1 MAGSTTRKQRVL
13 VVGWGFI
20 GAAAGVRLR
29 TDSTTV
35 TAFTRSETTRTRA
48 ARDAGIDVIIA
59 GADSRAA
66 LENALTDVTHVLYTA
81 GGLLPPSASADPMAD
96 AGATLAP
103 LIHTLEAVA
112 ARPGITMTLVS
123 SGGTVYG
130 NPARLPVR
138 ETDPL
143 LPISPYGASRLASET
158 YAQTYARAFGTGVR
172 IVRCANVYGPG
183 QPADRSQGA
192 VAVFLHRVSSGL
204 PVEVVGDGST
214 VRDYVY
220 IDDVA
225 TALADLIHRDIEFD
239 TVNLGCGAGH
249 SVAELLE
256 KVATVVGRSPII
268 QYRPPRRHDVRAIV
282 LDIRKLRSLIAYS
295 PTTLDDGLRRTW
307 EARETVHAESSAV
320 RG

>member
-1 MAGSTTRKQRVL
+1 MGGSKTRKQRVL

-29 TDSTTV
+29 TDNTEV
-35 TAFTRSETTRTRA
+35 VAFTRSETARTRT

-59 GADSRAA
+59 GADNRAA
-66 LENALTDVTHVLYTA
+66 LEDALTDVSHVLYTA

-96 AGATLAP
+96 ANATLSP

-112 ARPGITMTLVS
+112 ARPGITMTLIS

-130 NPARLPVR
+130 NPSRLPVR

-158 YAQTYARAFGTGVR
+158 YARTYARAFGTAVR
-172 IVRCANVYGPG
+172 VVRCANVYGPG
-183 QPADRSQGA
+183 QPADRGQGA

-204 PVEVVGDGST
+204 PVQVVGDGST

-225 TALADLIHRDIEFD
+225 TALAHLIQGEIEFD
-239 TVNLGCGAGH
+239 TVNLGCGTGH
-249 SVAELLE
+249 SVTDLLE
-256 KVATVVGRSPII
+256 RVATVVGRSPVID
-268 QYRPPRRHDVRAIV
+268 YRPARMHDVRAIV

-295 PTTLDDGLRRTW
+295 PTTLDEGLRRTW
-307 EARETVHAESSAV
+307 EARETVEAGSSAAI
-320 RG
+320 R